1 MIKLKM
7 DKKTIAIIG
16 LAILL
21 FITISYIGISKFK
34 DMNQEAWMEGYE
46 AGSNNCVLSLFQ
58 QASNCQKIPIQA
70 GNTTLNLVA
79 VECLQK

>member
-1 MIKLKM
+1 MYNM
-7 DKKTIAIIG
+7 EKKNIIIIG
-16 LAILL
+16 LIILL
-21 FITISYIGISKFK
+21 AVTLSYIGFNEIKNIK
-34 DMNQEAWMEGYE
+34 QEKWMEGYD
-46 AGSNNCVLSLFQ
+46 AGSNNCVLSLMQ

>member
-1 MIKLKM
+1 MM
-7 DKKTIAIIG
+7 EKKNYVIIG

-21 FITISYIGISKFK
+21 AIAISYVGFSEYK
-34 DMNQEAWMEGYE
+34 DMQEEKWMEGYE
-46 AGSNNCVLSLFQ
+46 AGSNNCVLSLMQ